1 MNIAGSE
8 MPHLSG
14 IHKEILAF
22 VGITFIL
29 TYAFDLWLI
38 VTFGD
43 ISKVPP
49 YSTLVQMLIPA
60 AVAIFCACFFRDRTL
75 TPASKVFFAV
85 FAVNAAVFLWEMT
98 IGPIIP
104 ATLVTLP
111 IYRFMPTLSIIVSV
125 ASVFIL
131 IGINLVKR
139 SREELYPAGLSFGRN
154 LKWYAIIPGLFTVLF
169 FAAYY
174 LNHTFGFGDPF
185 IEYSLE
191 AFWAGL
197 AVNLLIGFC
206 VGWYFYFGE
215 EYGWRVY
222 LQDRLFTVLG
232 GRKGVLLLGV
242 VWGLWHSGLILMGMN
257 YPGQPVLGNAVMIL
271 LAVVMGVFYSIAVLK
286 TGSVW
291 IAVLLHLITDTME
304 PLAWLYLSYPA
315 DMISSFGT
323 GIYGIAIMGIAAV
336 LLLRLDIWDQVR
348 LLISE
353 RQSAESVPDQKPVG
367 PVREEPS
374 EPAP

>member
-1 MNIAGSE
+1 MSTTGSE
-8 MPHLSG
+8 KPHPPG

-22 VGITFIL
+22 VGITFFL

-43 ISKVPP
+43 ISNVPP

-60 AVAIFCACFFRDRTL
+60 ASAIVCAFFFRDRTL
-75 TPASKVFFAV
+75 TPASKVFFGV
-85 FAVNAAVFLWEMT
+85 FAVSAAVFLWEMT

-111 IYRFMPTLSIIVSV
+111 IYRFMPSLSIIVSV
-125 ASVFIL
+125 ASVFVL
-131 IGINLVKR
+131 IGMNVVKR
-139 SREELYPAGLSFGRN
+139 SREGLYPAGLSFGRN
-154 LKWYAIIPGLFTVLF
+154 FRWYAIIPGLFTVLF
-169 FAAYY
+169 FAVYY

-222 LQDRLFTVLG
+222 LQDRLFTVIG

-304 PLAWLYLSYPA
+304 PLAWLYLSYPT

-336 LLLRLDIWDQVR
+336 MLLRLDIWDQAR
-348 LLISE
+348 LLIAE
-353 RQSAESVPDQKPVG
+353 RQSAGSVPALKRVG
-367 PVREEPS
+367 PVRDEPS
-374 EPAP
+374 GPAP